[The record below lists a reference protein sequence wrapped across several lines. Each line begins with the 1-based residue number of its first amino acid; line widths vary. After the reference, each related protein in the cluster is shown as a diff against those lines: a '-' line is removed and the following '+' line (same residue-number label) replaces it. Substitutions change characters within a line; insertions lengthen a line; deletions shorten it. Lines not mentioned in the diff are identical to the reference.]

1 MNDDLDSAFDY
12 YFKKISQTEDNDSST
27 EEKKPD
33 FDIFKTCKHE
43 MVENINSV
51 NTCLDCGKEI
61 NIIRSFEKEW
71 RYYEGTEGA
80 GDDPSRCH
88 YRKTVEKTIMKDVS
102 NMGFSKY
109 IIDKANGLFDE
120 VTKGDIYR
128 GNSRKA
134 IVFACIFEAYKQSGQ
149 PKSLEFLQEKF
160 RLQRKVISKGIN
172 HVGMNTSKK
181 KKCSTASLSPVDLIT
196 ETMNKLD
203 ADEKQIKNT
212 MEIYNN
218 IKNRSS
224 LLNRSKP
231 RSISTGVIW
240 FYCVYTKKSITI
252 KELSTISNL
261 SEATIEKIA
270 KEIDRI
276 FKYNLFTTKRKKK

>member
-1 MNDDLDSAFDY
+1 MNSDLDSAFEY
-12 YFKKISQTEDNDSST
+12 YFSKIKDEEDEEDKK
-27 EEKKPD
+27 
-33 FDIFKTCKHE
+33 KTDLNLSKSCTHDTI
-43 MVENINSV
+43 ENINSV
-51 NTCLDCGKEI
+51 NTCLECGQEI
-61 NIIRSFEKEW
+61 GINRSFEKEW
-71 RYYEGTEGA
+71 RYYEGSDGA
-80 GDDPSRCH
+80 GSDPSRCH
-88 YRKTVEKTIMKDVS
+88 YRKVVEKTISKDVE

-109 IIDKANGLFDE
+109 IIEKSNSLFDE

-134 IVFACIFEAYKQSGQ
+134 IVFACVFEAYKQSGN
-149 PKSLEFLQEKF
+149 PKSLEFLQDKF

-181 KKCSTASLSPVDLIT
+181 KKNISVSLSPVDLIE
-196 ETMNKLD
+196 ETMTKLE

-240 FYCVYTKKSITI
+240 FYCVYTTKTITI

-276 FKYNLFTTKRKKK
+276 FKSNLFTAKRKKR

>member
-1 MNDDLDSAFDY
+1 MAV
-12 YFKKISQTEDNDSST
+12 
-27 EEKKPD
+27 PPA
-33 FDIFKTCKHE
+33 
-43 MVENINSV
+43 VV
-51 NTCLDCGKEI
+51 
-61 NIIRSFEKEW
+61 
-71 RYYEGTEGA
+71 
-80 GDDPSRCH
+80 
-88 YRKTVEKTIMKDVS
+88 
-102 NMGFSKY
+102 
-109 IIDKANGLFDE
+109 FDE

-134 IVFACIFEAYKQSGQ
+134 IVFACVFEAYKQSGN
-149 PKSLEFLQEKF
+149 PKSLEFLQDKF

-181 KKCSTASLSPVDLIT
+181 KKNISVSLSPVDLIE
-196 ETMNKLD
+196 ETMTKLE

-240 FYCVYTKKSITI
+240 FYCVYTKKTITI

-276 FKYNLFTTKRKKK
+276 FKSNLFTAKRKKR

>member
-1 MNDDLDSAFDY
+1 MNSDLDSAFEY
-12 YFKKISQTEDNDSST
+12 YFSKIKDEEDEEDEEDKK
-27 EEKKPD
+27 
-33 FDIFKTCKHE
+33 KTDLNLSKSCTHDTI
-43 MVENINSV
+43 ENINSV
-51 NTCLDCGKEI
+51 NTCLECGQEI
-61 NIIRSFEKEW
+61 GINRSFEKEW
-71 RYYEGTEGA
+71 RYYEGSDGA
-80 GDDPSRCH
+80 GSDPSRCH
-88 YRKTVEKTIMKDVS
+88 YRKVVEKTISKDVE

-109 IIDKANGLFDE
+109 IIEKSNSLFDE

-134 IVFACIFEAYKQSGQ
+134 IVFACVFEAYKQSGN
-149 PKSLEFLQEKF
+149 PKSLEFLQDKF

-181 KKCSTASLSPVDLIT
+181 KKNISVSLSPVDLIE
-196 ETMNKLD
+196 ETMTKLE

-240 FYCVYTKKSITI
+240 FYCVYTKKTITI

-276 FKYNLFTTKRKKK
+276 FKSNLFTAKRKKR

>member
-1 MNDDLDSAFDY
+1 MKSDLDSAFEY
-12 YFKKISQTEDNDSST
+12 YFSNIKDEED
-27 EEKKPD
+27 EQKAD
-33 FDIFKTCKHE
+33 FDIFKSCTHDTI
-43 MVENINSV
+43 ENIDGV
-51 NTCLDCGKEI
+51 NTCLECGQEI
-61 NIIRSFEKEW
+61 GINRSFEKEW
-71 RYYEGTEGA
+71 RYYEGSDGA
-80 GDDPSRCH
+80 GADPSRCH
-88 YRKTVEKTIMKDVS
+88 YRKVVEKTISKDVE

-109 IIDKANGLFDE
+109 IIDKSNSLFDE

-134 IVFACIFEAYKQSGQ
+134 IVFACVFEAYKQSGN
-149 PKSLEFLQEKF
+149 PKSLEFLQDKF

-181 KKCSTASLSPVDLIT
+181 KKNISVSLSPVDLIE
-196 ETMNKLD
+196 ETMNKLE

-212 MEIYNN
+212 MEIYNS

-276 FKYNLFTTKRKKK
+276 FKSNLFTAKRKKR